1 MRIRH
6 RKVSSFLNQK
16 RKERLNKSQMSGE
29 LLNLSMNDS
38 ILDKSSGSI
47 QFSLTERS
55 ERQSNADE
63 YAPSIDKMLE
73 DGYFTDRIVIPEEKF
88 EGLMQSEIAEEKV
101 PIEPERENSPEK
113 KKDFKEH
120 EEFYEEKLEKNIS
133 ISKINIILSVFA
145 AGLVIGGI
153 VYVIKKKKNP

>member
-29 LLNLSMNDS
+29 LLDLSLNDS

-63 YAPSIDKMLE
+63 FAPSIEKILE

-88 EGLMQSEIAEEKV
+88 EGMMQSEIVEEKA

-113 KKDFKEH
+113 KKDIKEY
-120 EEFYEEKLEKNIS
+120 EEFYEESPENNNR
-133 ISKINIILSVFA
+133 ISKINIFLSVLA